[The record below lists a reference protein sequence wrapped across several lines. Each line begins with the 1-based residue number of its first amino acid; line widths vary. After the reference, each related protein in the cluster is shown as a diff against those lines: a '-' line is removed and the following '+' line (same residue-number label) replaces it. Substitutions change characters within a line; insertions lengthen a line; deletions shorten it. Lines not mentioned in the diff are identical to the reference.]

1 MFRFCSVFFL
11 FICLC
16 MPIQA
21 GLQDD
26 FWNNLVALEGLSFA
40 GKLTAGTD
48 PGDKEFMAG
57 NAIMHIWKV
66 SESEIRIP
74 FHIGNNHSRTW
85 VISRTAN
92 GLKLKH
98 DHRNKDGTDD
108 KVTMYGG
115 NTFAKG
121 TPIRQEFAADNY
133 TAELLPASSKNIW
146 AMEVEVE
153 KRFVY
158 ELRREHQDRFF
169 RVEFDL
175 SKPVTTPVAPWG
187 DKYIDN

>member
-1 MFRFCSVFFL
+1 MFKFRSVCYL
-11 FICLC
+11 FVCLC

-26 FWNNLVALEGLSFA
+26 FWNKLVSLKGLSFA
-40 GKLTAGTD
+40 GELAIGTE
-48 PGDKEFMAG
+48 PGDKSFMKG

-74 FHIGNNHSRTW
+74 FHIGENHSRTC
-85 VISRTAN
+85 VISRTAD
-92 GLKLKH
+92 GLRLKH
-98 DHRNKDGTDD
+98 DHRHKDGTDD
-108 KVTMYGG
+108 KITMYGG

-121 TPIRQEFAADNY
+121 TPIRQEFAADSY
-133 TAELLPASSKNIW
+133 TAELLPESAKNIW
-146 AMEVEVE
+146 AMEVELE

-175 SKPVTTPVAPWG
+175 SKPVAKPVAPWG